1 MPFFIGVMDLDSAQA
16 DGKWNRLASY
26 PAGRMNQA
34 ARNTLLDQ
42 IGKLLHAEATV
53 FNNEMPWQTYSTMI
67 VYDSTYPGA
76 SALEHQR
83 SHVGVYTPSLIGD
96 NVLTSITAHEMFHA
110 WNVKR
115 MRPAEMWPYR
125 YGAEE
130 PTPWLWVSE
139 GITDYY
145 ADLAMSRNGMGGDS
159 LFYSTTGGK
168 IATVATT
175 PPVALEDASLSTW
188 IHPADGT
195 GYIYYPKGSLAGFM
209 LDIMIRD
216 ASNNRRSLD
225 NVMRDVYTAAYK
237 HGRGFTSQD
246 WWDAV
251 SRAAGGKSF
260 ADFNARYVDGREP
273 YPWESVLPLVGLRLR
288 TDSIFEPRLGINTN
302 VTPDG
307 RVGISAIGPG
317 SVAEAAGI
325 KVGDVIVSVGDVKI
339 TDQSVS
345 FAEFRQKYATARSG
359 SALPIV
365 VRRNNQDVTLTGS
378 LRLVPRVETKM
389 IVDSAA
395 APKAVRIREGILR
408 GKTDS

>member
-1 MPFFIGVMDLDSAQA
+1 
-16 DGKWNRLASY
+16 
-26 PAGRMNQA
+26 
-34 ARNTLLDQ
+34 
-42 IGKLLHAEATV
+42 
-53 FNNEMPWQTYSTMI
+53 
-67 VYDSTYPGA
+67 
-76 SALEHQR
+76 
-83 SHVGVYTPSLIGD
+83 
-96 NVLTSITAHEMFHA
+96 MFHA

-145 ADLAMSRNGMGGDS
+145 ADLAMARTGMGGDS
-159 LFYSTTGGK
+159 LFYATTGGK
-168 IATVATT
+168 IANVAAT

-195 GYIYYPKGSLAGFM
+195 GYIYYPKGSLAGLM

-225 NVMRDVYTAAYK
+225 NVMREVYTAAYK
-237 HGRGFTSQD
+237 HGRGFTSED
-246 WWDAV
+246 WWGAV

-273 YPWESVLPLVGLRLR
+273 YPWDSVLPLAGLRLR
-288 TDSIFEPRLGINTN
+288 SDSIFEPRLGINTN

-307 RVGISAIGPG
+307 RVGIAAIVPG
-317 SVAEAAGI
+317 SVAEAAGV
-325 KVGDVIVSVGDVKI
+325 KVGDAIVSVGDVRI
-339 TDQSVS
+339 TDQNTS
-345 FAEFRQKYATARSG
+345 FAEFRQKYAAAKSG
-359 SALPIV
+359 SPLPIV
-365 VRRNNQDVTLTGS
+365 VRRNNQDVTLNGS
-378 LRLVPRVETKM
+378 LRLVPRVETKL

-395 APKAVRIREGILR
+395 GQKALRIREGILR